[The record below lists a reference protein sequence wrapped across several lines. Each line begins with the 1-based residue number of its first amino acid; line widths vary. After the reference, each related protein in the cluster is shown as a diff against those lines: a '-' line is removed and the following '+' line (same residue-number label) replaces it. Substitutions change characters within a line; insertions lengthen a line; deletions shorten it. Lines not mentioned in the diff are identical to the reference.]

1 MKSLFKPDF
10 LSKRF
15 NDMKKQLL
23 FISVT
28 LFSVVQLN
36 AQVYSN
42 KVVGEKNTGYID
54 SLKAVEY
61 PYALPIWGAK
71 VAARGYDLPFSA
83 GLGVN
88 YLWQKSELII
98 EDLFVGFN
106 NGPMY
111 DLEEIVRFNSAM
123 SYASAI
129 NLRPDI
135 WILPFLNVYGIFT
148 QAKTSTEI
156 DAGLWIPDTSNVWN
170 EVTSFSSKAD
180 FDATGI
186 GFGMTPTLGVGGGW
200 IAIDMNVSWQSI
212 SALDKPVFTFVFGP
226 RFGKTFKFKNPQ
238 RNIAFWAGGFRLK
251 LESETSG
258 SLALSEV
265 LPTDGLQDKIDD
277 GMEKV
282 AETQI
287 AVDSWWEGLTTVE
300 QKNPVNAARYETANR
315 VLETAGN
322 TLNNMDAALN
332 DDQSATVQYSLQKRP
347 KDMWNFVVGSQFQ
360 INKHVMVRAEVGFLK
375 SRTQFITGLQYRFG
389 L

>member
-1 MKSLFKPDF
+1 
-10 LSKRF
+10 
-15 NDMKKQLL
+15 MKKQLF
-23 FISVT
+23 FIAVIF
-28 LFSVVQLN
+28 FSALQTN
-36 AQVYSN
+36 SQVYSD
-42 KVVGEKNTGYID
+42 KVVGEKNKGYVD
-54 SLKAVEY
+54 SLKVVEY

-88 YLWQKSELII
+88 YLWQESALII
-98 EDLFVGFN
+98 EDLYVGFN

-111 DLEEIVRFNSAM
+111 DLEEIVRFNSAT
-123 SYASAI
+123 SYVSAI

-135 WILPFLNVYGIFT
+135 WILPFLNVYCIFT
-148 QAKTSTEI
+148 QGKSSTEI
-156 DAGLWIPDTSNVWN
+156 NAGLWLPDTSNVWN

-180 FDATGI
+180 FNATGI
-186 GFGMTPTLGVGGGW
+186 GFGMTPTMGVGGGW
-200 IAIDMNVSWQSI
+200 IALDMNVTWQSI

-251 LESETSG
+251 LESETNG

-265 LPTDGLQDKIDD
+265 LPTDDIQNKVDD
-277 GMEKV
+277 GIEKV
-282 AETQI
+282 AETQVT
-287 AVDSWWEGLTTVE
+287 VDTWWEGLTSVE
-300 QKNPVNAARYETANR
+300 QHNPVNVAKYETANR

-322 TLNNMDAALN
+322 TLNSIDAALN

-360 INKHVMVRAEVGFLK
+360 VNKHVMVRAEVGFLK
-375 SRTQFITGLQYRFG
+375 SRTQFIGGLQYRFG